1 MSILKTSNLV
11 LKMNKEFAV
20 IKSLA
25 ELGYDVTPKQLSPNV
40 EQTLARI
47 KEYEKELGH
56 KLDPQELVKYLG

>member
-1 MSILKTSNLV
+1 
-11 LKMNKEFAV
+11 MNKDAAI

-25 ELGYDVTPKQLSPNV
+25 ELGYDVVPKQLSPDV

-56 KLDPQELVKYLG
+56 KLNPKELVKYLG